1 MTDLEP
7 IPPAARPQ
15 LQQPAGWNRAD
26 WQKTIPPA
34 RDQWQSRVLTLSVTA
49 LLLLA
54 ALSRE
59 WKALGAS
66 TRSPWPALV
75 SLLFALTV
83 WRLRAATAAAAAL
96 GGLVCLL
103 LAGSFIPQSLPV
115 SPALLPL
122 IVLFLLTFAATRFKR
137 RAKEAAGLAEPR
149 RGRRAAQIAANLG
162 VAGLCAATGF
172 YPGVLAALAEATAD
186 TLSSEIGQAL
196 GGPTW
201 LLTSL
206 RRVAPGTDGGISLRG
221 SVAGLAGAAL
231 VTLAGSPWLWS
242 PRAAVIVFAAAVA
255 GLLADSL
262 IGATLERRGWLGNDL
277 VNFASTLVSALLA
290 WSLRAR

>member
-1 MTDLEP
+1 MTDPDL
-7 IPPAARPQ
+7 IPPTPRPQ
-15 LQQPAGWNRAD
+15 PLQPAGW
-26 WQKTIPPA
+26 QKTITPA
-34 RDQWQSRVLTLSVTA
+34 RNQLQSHALTISVVA
-49 LLLLA
+49 LLLFFAVHLQWA
-54 ALSRE
+54 ALRDT
-59 WKALGAS
+59 GF
-66 TRSPWPALV
+66 SPWPALV

-96 GGLVCLL
+96 GGLICLL
-103 LAGSFIPQSLPV
+103 LASRVTTLTLPV

-122 IVLFLLTFAATRFKR
+122 IVLFLLTFAATRYKHH
-137 RAKEAAGLAEPR
+137 AKEIAGLAEPR
-149 RGRRAAQIAANLG
+149 RGRRASQIAANLG

-206 RRVAPGTDGGISLRG
+206 ERVAPGTDGGISLRG
-221 SVAGLAGAAL
+221 TVAGLIGAAL
-231 VTLAGSPWLWS
+231 VTLAGSPWLPS
-242 PRAAVIVFAAAVA
+242 PRAAVLVFAAAVA

-262 IGATLERRGWLGNDL
+262 LGATLERRGWLGNDL
-277 VNFASTLVSALLA
+277 VNFSSTLVSALLA
-290 WSLRAR
+290 WSLRVR